1 MGNGFGSHDRAGAP
15 VGCDQ
20 VAKRADFLET
30 SHKFDQTKTTM
41 ATDRSFDVESVEM
54 RSLAGIVSVLRE
66 QLTVAEEQYAD
77 TPGLIPHHLFSAVML
92 LESQCSSV
100 PPSPIQM
107 TRSLAPKSVVEEMEG
122 LMTGLHRLPA
132 FPEQQSAIRLLTQ
145 AISYLKQPPR
155 TINIDVPLDRL
166 PDALYTLASPILS
179 AVLLSSNASS
189 DCWFLCKKT
198 ALMKTQYE
206 RGRRAIFKD
215 GLETTVFAGRVYA
228 RGVNINGQT
237 GIGSDAPFI
246 PELTRVRRVPPL
258 IDVFYGDTCVF
269 GITAT
274 HKLYAWGANSFGQ
287 LGVGSND
294 GRISSPMRVRLPAD
308 SRPYLTNS
316 SRHSTFIATNKGWF
330 ATGRN
335 MLAQLGLG
343 HRANVRIPQKI
354 DFSGH
359 MVSDVF
365 TRYDTT
371 FAWTTTGLVLACGW
385 NEYGQAGVG
394 GAADVIGRWA
404 RVQMPLVDQDG
415 NGIETPFFPEH
426 IYVSRCSTF
435 FYAAHQV
442 LCCGWNTVSQLPF
455 QPSAEQTVAVPTP
468 IPRSI
473 DNLVC
478 NAGSTVFLSDGELW
492 GVGDNECGQLFPNG
506 PYRIYNPR
514 KLALPFPVA
523 RLLLCSSQ
531 LMGEVKGTMFVLSR
545 AGEWWAQG
553 YNNSGL
559 CAVGSADYQ
568 IPLTRVRAPPGTRDI
583 VSCTH
588 ATFMFTGDGLFACG
602 DNDGNRLGLGRRGNV
617 LDPMPVVDL
626 TQELPTAFN
635 WAVRDS
641 QVLEM
646 AVGEAA
652 PVVDER
658 M

>member
-1 MGNGFGSHDRAGAP
+1 MPASSR
-15 VGCDQ
+15 
-20 VAKRADFLET
+20 LI
-30 SHKFDQTKTTM
+30 
-41 ATDRSFDVESVEM
+41 
-54 RSLAGIVSVLRE
+54 GIVSLLR
-66 QLTVAEEQYAD
+66 QLTELSNDKYSATA
-77 TPGLIPHHLFSAVML
+77 GLIPAHLTSTLRL
-92 LESQCSSV
+92 LEQSLSR
-100 PPSPIQM
+100 PPSPVQLDADDNLDI
-107 TRSLAPKSVVEEMEG
+107 LAEIEHLLVALEQLPQFEQRAACLG
-122 LMTGLHRLPA
+122 LLKHAVLY
-132 FPEQQSAIRLLTQ
+132 IR
-145 AISYLKQPPR
+145 KPPR
-155 TINIDVPLDRL
+155 TINLDVPLDKL
-166 PDALYTLASPILS
+166 PDAIFTLASPILS
-179 AVLLSSNASS
+179 AVIITANAGP
-189 DCWFLCKKT
+189 DVWFLCQKF
-198 ALMKTQYE
+198 ALMKVQFE
-206 RGRRAIFKD
+206 NGRRRIFRD
-215 GLETTVFAGRVYA
+215 GLETIAFAGRVYCK
-228 RGVNINGQT
+228 GVNVNGQV
-237 GIGSDAPFI
+237 GIGSDVPFI

-274 HKLYAWGANSFGQ
+274 HKLWAWGANSYGQ
-287 LGVGSND
+287 LGVGSTE

-308 SRPYLTNS
+308 CKPYLTRS
-316 SRHSTFIATNKGWF
+316 TRHSTFIATNKGWF

-335 MLAQLGLG
+335 MLEQLGLG
-343 HRANVRIPQKI
+343 HRQFVRTPQRI
-354 DFSGH
+354 NFGSH
-359 MVSDVF
+359 LVSDIYSN
-365 TRYDTT
+365 YDST
-371 FAWTTTGLVLACGW
+371 FAWTTSGEVLSCGW
-385 NEYGQAGVG
+385 NEYGQAGTG
-394 GAADVIGRWA
+394 GAERTIRW
-404 RVQMPLVDQDG
+404 RPVVLPSVDPEDAAA
-415 NGIETPFFPEH
+415 PRFFPEH
-426 IYVSRCSTF
+426 IYVSRCSAF

-568 IPLTRVRAPPGTRDI
+568 IPLTRVRAPHGTRDI

-588 ATFMFTGDGLFACG
+588 ATFIFTDNGLFACG
-602 DNDGNRLGLGRRGNV
+602 DNDGNRLGVERRGNV
-617 LDPMPVVDL
+617 LDPMPVVEL

-646 AVGEAA
+646 DVGETV
-652 PVVDER
+652 PLLDER
-658 M
+658 L